1 MFPCVWHCDWEP
13 YWVFECLL
21 LHNRAED
28 FWDSQ
33 SESMEFLRAPPHE
46 LEVTLTLT
54 TARKLK
60 WDSKGREGHLR
71 RGGYQWDTSFCSRLQ
86 GLSFAFC
93 YATEKARHDFCH
105 ATLKKAQ
112 VALDSLSKVAGP
124 VGSSPEIKVKV
135 ATARPFTLTYVRAE
149 KTNPVPMHS
158 RGCTSGSIPRGL
170 GSPFFLKAFLSLSQD
185 TLLKI
190 SFSESGS
197 SEGNSTLVFFYQ
209 LKTCWRKL
217 A

>member
-1 MFPCVWHCDWEP
+1 MDFLETIGNIGNVNSQSFNTTHCAETNSIRPAWWQWVAFPTGIGLQMFPCVWHCDWEP

-21 LHNRAED
+21 LHNRAKD

-33 SESMEFLRAPPHE
+33 SESLEFLQAPPHE

-54 TARKLK
+54 TAQKLK

-71 RGGYQWDTSFCSRLQ
+71 RGGYQCDTSFCSRLQ

-93 YATEKARHDFCH
+93 YATEKARHGFCH

-124 VGSSPEIKVKV
+124 VGSSPEI
-135 ATARPFTLTYVRAE
+135 
-149 KTNPVPMHS
+149 
-158 RGCTSGSIPRGL
+158 
-170 GSPFFLKAFLSLSQD
+170 
-185 TLLKI
+185 
-190 SFSESGS
+190 
-197 SEGNSTLVFFYQ
+197 
-209 LKTCWRKL
+209 
-217 A
+217 